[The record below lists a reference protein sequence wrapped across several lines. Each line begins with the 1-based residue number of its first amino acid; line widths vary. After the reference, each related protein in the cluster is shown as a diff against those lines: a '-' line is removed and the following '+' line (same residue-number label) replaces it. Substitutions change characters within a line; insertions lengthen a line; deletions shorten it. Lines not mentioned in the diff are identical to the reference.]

1 MHIASGIC
9 LAVFAALL
17 TACGS
22 SGGSNNDPPAPAAPA
37 APPATTPPPSAPAQ
51 PGDVYLAD
59 VRSMMGNG
67 EFMADVDIGW
77 SSPDGAALASVGYR
91 LSRGDG
97 TILSQGTTGTIAS
110 DGIATVHVMAS
121 DLADGETL
129 ILAVDPLNAVE
140 ESIEDN
146 NERMFIATVAEPP
159 PEPPAAPPGS
169 PAVVDLQFNDTHY
182 HQAYYYNDLAFHFLI
197 QNPNAEGVASG
208 AFNYAIY
215 DGDTEIW
222 KARVS
227 KVEAPSSADRAAKRI
242 PTTDVMVARD
252 KLGRPTPGRH
262 VYTLRLDVDNEVA
275 ETNEANNQRR
285 IVIDIP
291 ENHVMSATPQEKPDV
306 RLQDPHVHQF
316 WNAVTFHF
324 FIYNFHASTT
334 LPAVKW
340 RVIRVQD
347 GVVIKEGVVSNVVAR
362 STAANA
368 PPASFRYTEEFK
380 GPDVEYLL
388 ILDPDNEIDE
398 AYENNNQ
405 VKFIIDWTQAGAG

>member
-1 MHIASGIC
+1 
-9 LAVFAALL
+9 
-17 TACGS
+17 
-22 SGGSNNDPPAPAAPA
+22 
-37 APPATTPPPSAPAQ
+37 
-51 PGDVYLAD
+51 
-59 VRSMMGNG
+59 
-67 EFMADVDIGW
+67 
-77 SSPDGAALASVGYR
+77 
-91 LSRGDG
+91 
-97 TILSQGTTGTIAS
+97 
-110 DGIATVHVMAS
+110 
-121 DLADGETL
+121 
-129 ILAVDPLNAVE
+129 
-140 ESIEDN
+140 
-146 NERMFIATVAEPP
+146 
-159 PEPPAAPPGS
+159 
-169 PAVVDLQFNDTHY
+169 
-182 HQAYYYNDLAFHFLI
+182 
-197 QNPNAEGVASG
+197 
-208 AFNYAIY
+208 
-215 DGDTEIW
+215 
-222 KARVS
+222 
-227 KVEAPSSADRAAKRI
+227 
-242 PTTDVMVARD
+242 MVARD